1 MAASSRLMITE
12 AERRFP
18 VRVKVAV
25 PAMGFGERL
34 NRMHA
39 WLDDNCGADGWE
51 ITPAGMRGVVNDAIA
66 VYFHDATLASAFAA
80 RWCAPVG
87 LGVSEGFLRIRD
99 DEPIPRIPAR
109 HHKTPS

>member
-18 VRVKVAV
+18 MRVWVAV
-25 PAMGFGERL
+25 PPAGFGERL

-51 ITPAGMRGVVNDAIA
+51 ITVPWRVCEPLGGLPTRPRLAAERRMVRSPGAPGDLKRLSTQNSATTQHLLHVVDC
-66 VYFHDATLASAFAA
+66 FTHGK
-80 RWCAPVG
+80 W
-87 LGVSEGFLRIRD
+87 
-99 DEPIPRIPAR
+99 
-109 HHKTPS
+109 